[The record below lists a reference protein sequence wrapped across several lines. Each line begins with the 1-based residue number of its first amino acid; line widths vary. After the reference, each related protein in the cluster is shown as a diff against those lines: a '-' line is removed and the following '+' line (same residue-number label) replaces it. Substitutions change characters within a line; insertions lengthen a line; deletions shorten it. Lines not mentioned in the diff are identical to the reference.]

1 MSELSL
7 RFLKPNNLFIIQLIN
22 SFASRVET
30 LHSVYRLA
38 TLKTDM
44 EELYRN
50 RVTHLL
56 EVCEEQDEQLDTVQ
70 TRVERFGRRGIEPNE
85 LFRSE
90 FGQNSWN
97 SKKTTKRQHFFEVA
111 ADPKDTTGPQEKRE
125 KGNKLH

>member
-70 TRVERFGRRGIEPNE
+70 TRVERFDRRGIEPNE

-90 FGQNSWN
+90 FGHNSFKIQTN
-97 SKKTTKRQHFFEVA
+97 SSVDF
-111 ADPKDTTGPQEKRE
+111 P
-125 KGNKLH
+125 L